1 MSNSKLDLRRNVLV
15 NGLVTFVASMARKLA
30 GQDKHNGCLDL
41 ASAESLLLGVSDE
54 THGLGADTVEDI
66 VDKRVHNVHRLL

>member
-30 GQDKHNGCLDL
+30 GQDKYNLFFIWYKIENGKNVAEGVDL
-41 ASAESLLLGVSDE
+41 MQ
-54 THGLGADTVEDI
+54 
-66 VDKRVHNVHRLL
+66 K